1 LGAARD
7 GYGLAYS
14 DPVESTD
21 AREGMPVTV
30 SSSRTAQRCGKAGAV
45 MALVLAT
52 VACAGPAGSG
62 GPGGP
67 GGDDDEVPGDPAH
80 PSVAFASASET
91 TWEGTG
97 SWPIDVTASAPVPAA
112 LTIRYTIAGTA
123 TGGADHGLASGTLTI
138 AAGQTSARVL
148 VPILDDTAAEPAET
162 VQITLLPPD
171 GATAGA
177 IATHTLTILDNDD
190 RRWPGDAAVTTVD
203 NATTFGQNLSG
214 LAYEPAAGGRP
225 AVLWA
230 VKNDPSLL
238 YRVERTGA
246 VWAPSTTDGWAA
258 GKALHYPGGLGSPD
272 AEGVTK
278 AELTSTAVYVAT
290 ERDNNVGA
298 TSRLSVLRFDTATA
312 GAALTATHEWNLTAD
327 LPAVGP
333 NLGLEAITW
342 IPDSALVARGFHDA
356 HLAQPYDP
364 SRYPG
369 HGTGLFLV
377 GLEGNGMIYV
387 YALDHTG
394 GGLQRVASF
403 AGGHTAVMGL
413 AFDRDRGNLWTA
425 CDDSCNGELAI
436 LAIEANALSPGHGRF
451 VNRRTSDRPTGMPNL
466 NNEDLA
472 IAPDAECTGNR
483 KSVFWTDDGATGG
496 HALRLGAIPCGPS
509 F

>member
-1 LGAARD
+1 MESIAARD
-7 GYGLAYS
+7 G
-14 DPVESTD
+14 
-21 AREGMPVTV
+21 MPVTRW
-30 SSSRTAQRCGKAGAV
+30 SAPARTAQRRGKAGIA
-45 MALVLAT
+45 MALAICAT
-52 VACAGPAGSG
+52 ACVGSTS
-62 GPGGP
+62 PGGP
-67 GGDDDEVPGDPAH
+67 GGGGDDDGGGPGDPSQRLVGFA
-80 PSVAFASASET
+80 AASAT

-97 SWPIDVTASAPVPAA
+97 SWPIDVTMSAPAPAA
-112 LTIRYTIAGTA
+112 MTIRYTVAGTA
-123 TGGADHGLASGTLTI
+123 SGGVDHGLASGTLTI
-138 AAGQTSARVL
+138 AAGQTSARVG
-148 VPILDDTAAEPAET
+148 VPIVDDAAVEPAET
-162 VQITLLPPD
+162 VQVTLATAD
-171 GATAGA
+171 GAITGA

-190 RRWPGDAAVTTVD
+190 RRWPGDAAIATVD
-203 NATTFGQNLSG
+203 PAATFGQNLSG

-246 VWAPSTTDGWAA
+246 VWAPATTDGWAA

-298 TSRLSVLRFDTATA
+298 TSRLSVLRFDTAGT

-356 HLAQPYDP
+356 RLAAPYDP

-369 HGTGLFLV
+369 HGTGLFAV

-387 YALDHTG
+387 YALDHAG
-394 GGLQRVASF
+394 GGFQRVASF
-403 AGGHTAVMGL
+403 ASGHTAVMAL
-413 AFDRDRGNLWTA
+413 DFDRDSGNLWTA
-425 CDDSCNGELAI
+425 CDDTCNGELAI
-436 LAIEANALSPGHGRF
+436 LAIENNPLSAGHGRF
-451 VNRRTSDRPTGMPNL
+451 VNRRTSDRPSGMPNL

-496 HALRLGAIPCGPS
+496 HALRLGSIPCGPT